1 MGFSKFI
8 GFLADFNPGK
18 TRKSAQ
24 HFFIKSL
31 LKILLFW
38 NTKSAKKISDDGH
51 RNIGEIDTKRFQCLQ
66 FVFRPIQIVNESVSD
81 SEKVR

>member
-8 GFLADFNPGK
+8 GFLPDFHLRKRLK
-18 TRKSAQ
+18 TTQ

-31 LKILLFW
+31 LKILLFR
-38 NTKSAKKISDDGH
+38 NKKSAKKIGDDGD
-51 RNIGEIDTKRFQCLQ
+51 RNNGEIDAKRFQCLQ
-66 FVFRPIQIVNESVSD
+66 FVFRPIQIVDESVSD

>member
-8 GFLADFNPGK
+8 RFLPIFGQQ
-18 TRKSAQ
+18 KSDAVIVI
-24 HFFIKSL
+24 FFIKSL
-31 LKILLFW
+31 LKILLIT
-38 NTKSAKKISDDGH
+38 NNKLPKKFGDDRH
-51 RNIGEIDTKRFQCLQ
+51 RNVRKVGAKRIQCLQ

>member
-8 GFLADFNPGK
+8 GFLPDFHLRKRLK
-18 TRKSAQ
+18 TTQ

-31 LKILLFW
+31 LKILLFR
-38 NTKSAKKISDDGH
+38 NKKSAKKIGDDGH
-51 RNIGEIDTKRFQCLQ
+51 RNNGEIDAKRFQCLQ